1 MTESHASERL
11 LARYAAGDRLPGDG
25 LWAIEAHLESCAECR
40 GRLARHVGE
49 RSPELSALVA
59 DVWSGL
65 ETRLAATAPA
75 PPRRRWVRWSAAWV
89 APALPAWIVMTV
101 LVTLLGV
108 LFDLLRPDSA
118 AEVSLVLLV
127 APVLPVLGVAASWGR
142 GTDPAYE
149 ITAATPRAGLQL
161 VFRRTAAVLVV
172 VIPVLLAAGWAT
184 GMTPWLWLLPCLA
197 FTTGTLALGRALGM
211 FRAVASLIAVWAGV
225 IVAPTLAQ
233 DRVSFALRP
242 EALPVWA
249 AICVLGLAVVVL
261 RRADFTLLTTRP

>member
-1 MTESHASERL
+1 MESFVHLRKGRTPQRMHADL
-11 LARYAAGDRLPGDG
+11 DG
-25 LWAIEAHLESCAECR
+25 LKDDELGR
-40 GRLARHVGE
+40 GGFTGRTATLYRSNDPTAFRAVG
-49 RSPELSALVA
+49 RIA
-59 DVWSGL
+59 D
-65 ETRLAATAPA
+65 
-75 PPRRRWVRWSAAWV
+75 
-89 APALPAWIVMTV
+89 
-101 LVTLLGV
+101 
-108 LFDLLRPDSA
+108 
-118 AEVSLVLLV
+118 LV

-249 AICVLGLAVVVL
+249 AICALGLAVVVL